1 MEIDTNNTE
10 HINTDHIDRLTLDQ
24 CEEILYA
31 WDKMFTIGSGNYPE
45 DEILRV
51 RELVRNRLDILKL
64 G

>member
-1 MEIDTNNTE
+1 MTIDMENPE
-10 HINTDHIDRLTLDQ
+10 RINTDHIDRLTLDQ

-31 WDKMFTIGSGNYPE
+31 WDKMFAFGSGNYPE